1 MKRWNSRSHFTSVVL
16 RKLYKKHMQCSF
28 PHLFMRGFYNQLSV
42 VCKLLCVFHLSSRCA
57 VCCQML
63 AYSSPFPIGSVALVT
78 RRIHLG
84 STGSLS
90 QCWQTVQGGVG
101 RCCFSKARPLWPR
114 LERAATLSHGMDPSG
129 GKRTE
134 GHHTGETRSLVPLSH
149 SAQRKIP
156 SWTPFT
162 RLPRASTAPFKL
174 GQIAMPRAKYQIR
187 NPKLQAFCKTGS
199 SCLLVEEIKCSRCNQ
214 AKNKCIYKTEN

>member
-1 MKRWNSRSHFTSVVL
+1 MLHINASGISAFPTKRWNSRNHFTSVVL
-16 RKLYKKHMQCSF
+16 RKLYKKTHAMFFSI
-28 PHLFMRGFYNQLSV
+28 HLHARLLQSIISCVQAF
-42 VCKLLCVFHLSSRCA
+42 VCLFHLSSLCA

-129 GKRTE
+129 GKRTD
-134 GHHTGETRSLVPLSH
+134 GHHTGETRLLVPLSH
-149 SAQRKIP
+149 SAPRKIP
-156 SWTPFT
+156 SWTSFT
-162 RLPRASTAPFKL
+162 ADQTAKSL
-174 GQIAMPRAKYQIR
+174 DCTLQIGPD
-187 NPKLQAFCKTGS
+187 
-199 SCLLVEEIKCSRCNQ
+199 
-214 AKNKCIYKTEN
+214 